1 MNETLLLFHAPSR
14 PELLKI
20 QRALLPLHIL
30 AALHLTERLSATARI
45 SRRNE
50 NFSPTTEVYD
60 GEELSA
66 PLFLFCF
73 FQNNRLDQALAALR
87 RCGAGPFPYKAI
99 LTPTN
104 CEWNALTCF
113 NEVKKEH
120 EQMHK

>member
-20 QRALLPLHIL
+20 QRALLPLHIRLRCISQKDYLQPLGFL
-30 AALHLTERLSATARI
+30 AGMKK
-45 SRRNE
+45 
-50 NFSPTTEVYD
+50 FSPTTEVYD

-104 CEWNALTCF
+104 CEWNVLTCF
-113 NEVKKEH
+113 NEVKK
-120 EQMHK
+120 

>member
-20 QRALLPLHIL
+20 QRALLPLHIRLRCISQKDYLQPLGFL
-30 AALHLTERLSATARI
+30 A
-45 SRRNE
+45 
-50 NFSPTTEVYD
+50 

>member
-1 MNETLLLFHAPSR
+1 MNETLLRFHAPSR

-20 QRALLPLHIL
+20 QRALLPLHIRLRCISQKDYLQPLGFL
-30 AALHLTERLSATARI
+30 AGMKK
-45 SRRNE
+45 
-50 NFSPTTEVYD
+50 FSPTTEVYD

-104 CEWNALTCF
+104 CEWNVLTCF

>member
-20 QRALLPLHIL
+20 QRAWLPLHIRLRCISQKDYLQPLGFL
-30 AALHLTERLSATARI
+30 AGMKK
-45 SRRNE
+45 
-50 NFSPTTEVYD
+50 FSPTTEVYD

-104 CEWNALTCF
+104 CEWNVLTCF

>member
-20 QRALLPLHIL
+20 PACLASVAYP

-50 NFSPTTEVYD
+50 KFSPTTEVYD

-73 FQNNRLDQALAALR
+73 FRITDLIRHLLPSDAAVLVHFLISD
-87 RCGAGPFPYKAI
+87 PH
-99 LTPTN
+99 TN
-104 CEWNALTCF
+104 KL
-113 NEVKKEH
+113 
-120 EQMHK
+120 

>member
-20 QRALLPLHIL
+20 QRALLPLHIRLRCISQKDYLQPLGFL
-30 AALHLTERLSATARI
+30 AGMKI
-45 SRRNE
+45 
-50 NFSPTTEVYD
+50 FSPTTEVYD

-73 FQNNRLDQALAALR
+73 FQINRLDQALAALR

-104 CEWNALTCF
+104 CEWNVLTCF

>member
-20 QRALLPLHIL
+20 QRTLLPLHIRLRCISQKDYLQPLGFL
-30 AALHLTERLSATARI
+30 AGMKK
-45 SRRNE
+45 
-50 NFSPTTEVYD
+50 FSPTTEVYD

-104 CEWNALTCF
+104 CEWNVLTCF

>member
-20 QRALLPLHIL
+20 QRALLPLHIRLRCISQKDYLQPLGFL
-30 AALHLTERLSATARI
+30 AGMK
-45 SRRNE
+45 

-73 FQNNRLDQALAALR
+73 FRITDLIRHLLPSDAAVLVHFLIKR
-87 RCGAGPFPYKAI
+87 SSHQQIVNGMLSPASTK
-99 LTPTN
+99 
-104 CEWNALTCF
+104 
-113 NEVKKEH
+113 
-120 EQMHK
+120 